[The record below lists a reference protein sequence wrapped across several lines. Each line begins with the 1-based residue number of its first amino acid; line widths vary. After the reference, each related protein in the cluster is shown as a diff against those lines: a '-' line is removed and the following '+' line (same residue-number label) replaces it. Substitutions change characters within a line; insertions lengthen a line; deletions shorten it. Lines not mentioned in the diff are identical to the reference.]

1 MNETTNGDRGSQ
13 IPQLRS
19 CPLAGTDRSAKANS
33 ISLDLT
39 VKYDESTISVGF
51 NCQTVL
57 NYVRVSTHSGFVTL
71 GYSILVCTKDMCI
84 ATCELPNQE
93 SVLAWQKYH

>member
-1 MNETTNGDRGSQ
+1 MNETTNEDRGSQ

-51 NCQTVL
+51 NCQTMSKYRL
-57 NYVRVSTHSGFVTL
+57 TL
-71 GYSILVCTKDMCI
+71 GL
-84 ATCELPNQE
+84 
-93 SVLAWQKYH
+93 